1 MKEQDNIDL
10 SGASLADVVAKPKRA
25 SLALKAIALSL
36 CLLLVWAA
44 LAKID
49 QVTRAP
55 AQFIAAERTQ
65 IVQSPESGVIH
76 AIHVKEGDEVKLGQL
91 LVTLEKERASAAVDD
106 SKSKVAA

>member
-49 QVTRAP
+49 QVNSAP

-65 IVQSPESGVIH
+65 FYQSPDSGVIH
-76 AIHVKEGDEVKLGQL
+76 AIHV
-91 LVTLEKERASAAVDD
+91 
-106 SKSKVAA
+106 

>member
-49 QVTRAP
+49 QVIRAP
-55 AQFIAAERTQ
+55 A
-65 IVQSPESGVIH
+65 
-76 AIHVKEGDEVKLGQL
+76 
-91 LVTLEKERASAAVDD
+91 
-106 SKSKVAA
+106 